1 MSKTFDNIIINLPHL
16 NYFQQLTSSE
26 KIEYFLDL
34 YDTANKTRNYSLDDL
49 AQGVQNFFDEL
60 DEEELA
66 PDFETYDVGSGSGT
80 NRVDVLVDNE
90 NLVLESNSLKATR
103 EIRNRF
109 LDSGY
114 LLSRDVEIEDMLKPD
129 KITRFLRVYKII
141 GRTYHLCYN

>member
-1 MSKTFDNIIINLPHL
+1 MDNVLENINISLPHL

-34 YDTANKTRNYSLDDL
+34 YDTANKSRNYSLEDL
-49 AQGVQNFFDEL
+49 EQGVRNFFDEL
-60 DEEELA
+60 ESENFTPEY
-66 PDFETYDVGSGSGT
+66 ETYDVGSVSGSD
-80 NRVDVLVDNE
+80 RVDVLVDNE

-109 LDSGY
+109 LDCGY
-114 LLSRDVEIEDMLKPD
+114 LLARDLEVEDMLNPD